1 MESQEDKKLSAEQ
14 QNEYT
19 RFFTPAVIIAL
30 ITAIAGPLT
39 LTHFENINQKRQL
52 QQQLLGKILDHAA
65 TDMEKSSYLDRLAI
79 ILAIMEDSKKEF
91 GLDFPTAEK
100 IMEQRGKLLTHELDK
115 RIEDL
120 VKENEKIIIQVN
132 QKDLQVKNLKS
143 DIASQNKR
151 IKEINDQLLSNK
163 IGSKKEQIELEKKKS
178 ELEAKIKSKEDDIE
192 KLKDEKKASEEA
204 LQNNKILKDRL
215 GTSTD
220 RIKEL
225 EQDLNTKNLTIKK
238 QLEEIEKLE
247 KNATTKETSE
257 HCSAVSTSQS
267 QSDIQN
273 INVPSA
279 NSTST
284 LVN

>member
-247 KNATTKETSE
+247 KNATTEETSE